1 MRRIPLFLAVALL
14 AILAIGGSAQAAG
27 RLSAAQVATTLKAN
41 HAFAQPGASPK
52 PDIAALRAVAAANP
66 SFYLVVLKKPLAGAT
81 NAKGSARL
89 LTLALQ
95 PTDPKAT
102 VGVVQGGKLGGA
114 SLSYPQ
120 ERINKAVSDSGKVA
134 GTDPTG
140 ALTSFTQAV
149 SKPNINPS
157 GGGSGSGG
165 GGTPFWQWLILII
178 FIAGIV
184 LVVLRIRA
192 RSNEQRRR
200 RRGGSIWTAREF
212 HLDRL
217 ESLAAR
223 HAALTGETSGG
234 TEDPGA
240 MDHLQTAGARLLALR
255 RTLPALTSP
264 RELRTVA
271 SELDAVEWE
280 ILWVEYRVS
289 DHAPPSPIMR
299 GFPGLCFFSHEYG
312 LGTEP
317 IELRKPDGTIAT
329 VYVSPENRLALE
341 RGDAPAV
348 SLVHV
353 GARMVP
359 WPTAPSWYGAYGWNA
374 DDLPGLEYGGQQ
386 IWGIDGPEDVE
397 QGEDGVPAADEPLVS
412 YPADGVDA
420 TGAATAAE
428 TRDGEL
434 ARPGAEGT
442 RNEDPTRAWDP
453 ESDAVFE
460 GADDPFMP
468 PVEALPAE
476 PVVAH
481 DPDPDPASVADDEP
495 SWAEPS
501 YEAPP
506 AVPVAPEPEL
516 PPSLPLPP
524 TEASSQRFEELDLPT
539 PSGLVEE
546 PADETDDDELFPEPP
561 TPPALSDDEDTLDGL
576 RPPAKPDSTL
586 EWDPF
591 TDGPGGET
599 RH

>member
-1 MRRIPLFLAVALL
+1 MRRVSLLLAVALL
-14 AILAIGGSAQAAG
+14 ATLAFGGTAHAAK
-27 RLSAAQVATTLKAN
+27 RLSAAQVAKALTKTRV
-41 HAFAQPGASPK
+41 FVQVGSTPK
-52 PDIAALRAVAAANP
+52 PDREALKAVAAANP
-66 SFYLVVLKKPLAGAT
+66 SFYLVVLQRPLAGAS

-89 LTLALQ
+89 LSLALQ
-95 PTDPKAT
+95 PTNPQAT
-102 VGVVQGGKLGGA
+102 VGLIQGGKLAGA

-120 ERINKAVSDSGKVA
+120 ERIDKAVADSGDVA
-134 GTDPTG
+134 ATDPTG
-140 ALTSFTQAV
+140 ALTSYAQAV
-149 SKPNINPS
+149 SKPNKNPDDGGTGSDS
-157 GGGSGSGG
+157 GGRA
-165 GGTPFWQWLILII
+165 TWQWVVLVLLLV
-178 FIAGIV
+178 GIG

-192 RSNEQRRR
+192 RSNEQRKR

-223 HAALTGETSGG
+223 HSVLTGQTSGG
-234 TEDPGA
+234 SEDPEA

-280 ILWVEYRVS
+280 ILWVEHRMS
-289 DHAPPSPIMR
+289 DHAPPQPITR
-299 GFPGLCFFSHEYG
+299 GFPGLCFFSHEHG

-317 IELRKPDGTIAT
+317 IELRKPDGTVAT

-353 GARMVP
+353 ASRMLP

-374 DDLPGLEYGGQQ
+374 DDLPGLEYNGEQ
-386 IWGIDGPEDVE
+386 IWGIDGPEREHDE
-397 QGEDGVPAADEPLVS
+397 HDADAGDEPLVT
-412 YPADGVDA
+412 YPADGADA
-420 TGAATAAE
+420 TGAPPVE
-428 TRDGEL
+428 TSDGEL
-434 ARPGAEGT
+434 AMPGEEAT

-453 ESDAVFE
+453 ETDAAFE
-460 GADDPFMP
+460 DADEPLAP
-468 PVEALPAE
+468 PIEAPPAQ
-476 PVVAH
+476 PIA
-481 DPDPDPASVADDEP
+481 PPPAPAAVADDEEP
-495 SWAEPS
+495 SWEEPS

-506 AVPVAPEPEL
+506 ALPVVPEFDEPPATL
-516 PPSLPLPP
+516 PPNGGEP
-524 TEASSQRFEELDLPT
+524 TGFEELDQPA
-539 PSGLVEE
+539 PPGLVDESHDA
-546 PADETDDDELFPEPP
+546 ADASEELFPALPDR
-561 TPPALSDDEDTLDGL
+561 PAFADDEDTLDGL
-576 RPPAKPDSTL
+576 RPPTQPDSTL

>member
-1 MRRIPLFLAVALL
+1 MRRIPLLFAVALL
-14 AILAIGGSAQAAG
+14 AILVAAGSAQAAG
-27 RLSAAQVATTLKAN
+27 RLSAAQVSAKLKAR
-41 HAFAQPGASPK
+41 HAFVQPGSSPK
-52 PDIAALRAVAAANP
+52 PDVAALNAVAAANP

-95 PTDPKAT
+95 PTAPKAT
-102 VGVVQGGKLGGA
+102 VGVVVGGKLGGA

-120 ERINKAVSDSGKVA
+120 ERIEKAVSDSGKVA
-134 GTDPTG
+134 ATDPTG
-140 ALTSFTQAV
+140 ALTSYVQAV

-157 GGGSGSGG
+157 DGGSSGG
-165 GGTPFWQWLILII
+165 GGTPFWQWLVLILLVI
-178 FIAGIV
+178 GIV

-223 HAALTGETSGG
+223 HAALTGETQGG
-234 TEDPGA
+234 SEDPEA
-240 MDHLQTAGARLLALR
+240 ADHMQTAGARLLALR

-271 SELDAVEWE
+271 GELDAVEWE
-280 ILWVEYRVS
+280 ILWVEYRLS
-289 DHAPPSPIMR
+289 DHAPPAPIMR
-299 GFPGLCFFSHEYG
+299 GFPGLCFFSHEHG

-317 IELRKPDGTIAT
+317 IELRKPDGTVAT

-353 GARMVP
+353 GARMIP
-359 WPTAPSWYGAYGWNA
+359 WPTAPSWYGAYGWSA
-374 DDLPGLEYGGQQ
+374 DDLPGLEYAGQQ
-386 IWGIDGPEDVE
+386 IWGIDGPEHE
-397 QGEDGVPAADEPLVS
+397 QANEDPLGDEPLVQ
-412 YPADGVDA
+412 YPEDGVDA
-420 TGAATAAE
+420 TSAATAAE

-434 ARPGAEGT
+434 AMPGEEAT
-442 RNEDPTRAWDP
+442 RNEEATRAWDP
-453 ESDAVFE
+453 EDDAAFE

-468 PVEALPAE
+468 PVEAPPAQ
-476 PVVAH
+476 PVAPADHEDH
-481 DPDPDPASVADDEP
+481 DHSADDP
-495 SWAEPS
+495 IGDEPS

-506 AVPVAPEPEL
+506 AVPVAPVTSESEAIPM
-516 PPSLPLPP
+516 PPVADAN
-524 TEASSQRFEELDLPT
+524 TGFEELDLPA
-539 PSGLVEE
+539 PSGLVDE
-546 PADETDDDELFPEPP
+546 PLDEPEASEELFPAPP
-561 TPPALSDDEDTLDGL
+561 ERPDIADDEDTLDGL
-576 RPPAKPDSTL
+576 RPPAKPESTL

-591 TDGPGGET
+591 ADGSGET

>member
-1 MRRIPLFLAVALL
+1 MRRISLLLAVTLL
-14 AILAIGGSAQAAG
+14 ALAALGGSAQAAG
-27 RLSAAQVATTLKAN
+27 RLSAAQVANQLKTN
-41 HAFAQPGASPK
+41 HAFVQPGSSPK

-81 NAKGSARL
+81 NAKSSARL

-95 PTDPKAT
+95 PTAPKAT

-120 ERINKAVSDSGKVA
+120 ERINKAVSDTGKVA
-134 GTDPTG
+134 ATDPTG
-140 ALTSFTQAV
+140 ALTSYTQAV

-157 GGGSGSGG
+157 DGGSGSGG
-165 GGTPFWQWLILII
+165 GGTPFWQWLLLII
-178 FIAGIV
+178 LAVGIV

-192 RSNEQRRR
+192 RSNEQRKR

-234 TEDPGA
+234 TEDPAA

-271 SELDAVEWE
+271 GELDAVEWE

-299 GFPGLCFFSHEYG
+299 GFPGLCFFSQEYG

-386 IWGIDGPEDVE
+386 IWGIDGPEDGEHVE
-397 QGEDGVPAADEPLVS
+397 EPVGDEPLVA

-420 TGAATAAE
+420 TGAAAPAE

-434 ARPGAEGT
+434 AMPGEEAT

-453 ESDAVFE
+453 ETDAAFE

-468 PVEALPAE
+468 PVEAPPAQ
-476 PVVAH
+476 PVA
-481 DPDPDPASVADDEP
+481 PPDPAPTAESDDEP
-495 SWAEPS
+495 SWEEPS

-506 AVPVAPEPEL
+506 AMPVVPEPENPPAM
-516 PPSLPLPP
+516 PPSLADG
-524 TEASSQRFEELDLPT
+524 TDSGFEELDLPA

-546 PADETDDDELFPEPP
+546 PLDELEISEELFPEPP
-561 TPPALSDDEDTLDGL
+561 VRPDLSDDEDTLDGL
-576 RPPAKPDSTL
+576 RPPTKPDSTL

-591 TDGPGGET
+591 TDGPDGKT

>member
-420 TGAATAAE
+420 TGAATAAVTASSPCPVRRGPA
-428 TRDGEL
+428 TRTLRAPGTPKATRSSRAQTIRL
-434 ARPGAEGT
+434 CRRSRPCP
-442 RNEDPTRAWDP
+442 R
-453 ESDAVFE
+453 S
-460 GADDPFMP
+460 
-468 PVEALPAE
+468 
-476 PVVAH
+476 
-481 DPDPDPASVADDEP
+481 P
-495 SWAEPS
+495 SWRTIPIPIPPRSPTTSHRGQSRRTRRHPRCRSRLSQSFRRRSRCRRPRRVPS
-501 YEAPP
+501 
-506 AVPVAPEPEL
+506 VSRSSTCRRRV
-516 PPSLPLPP
+516 
-524 TEASSQRFEELDLPT
+524 ASSRNPLTRPT
-539 PSGLVEE
+539 TTSSFPS
-546 PADETDDDELFPEPP
+546 
-561 TPPALSDDEDTLDGL
+561 
-576 RPPAKPDSTL
+576 RR
-586 EWDPF
+586 
-591 TDGPGGET
+591 
-599 RH
+599 RHPR

>member
-1 MRRIPLFLAVALL
+1 MRRIPLLLAVALL
-14 AILAIGGSAQAAG
+14 AILAVSGSAQAAN
-27 RLSAAQVATTLKAN
+27 RLSAAQLATKLKDN
-41 HAFAQPGASPK
+41 HAFVQPGVNPK
-52 PDIAALRAVAAANP
+52 PDIEALRAVAAANP
-66 SFYLVVLKKPLAGAT
+66 SFYLVVLKRPLAGAA
-81 NAKGSARL
+81 NAKASARL
-89 LTLALQ
+89 LALALQ
-95 PTDPKAT
+95 PTNPQAT
-102 VGVVQGGKLGGA
+102 VGLIQGGKLAGA

-120 ERINKAVSDSGKVA
+120 ERINKAVADTGKVA
-134 GTDPTG
+134 ATDPTG
-140 ALTSFTQAV
+140 ALTSYAQAV
-149 SKPNINPS
+149 SKPNINPDDGGSS
-157 GGGSGSGG
+157 GGS
-165 GGTPFWQWLILII
+165 GGTPFWQWLILIL
-178 FIAGIV
+178 FVVGIA
-184 LVVLRIRA
+184 LVVLRVRA

-234 TEDPGA
+234 TEDPAA

-271 SELDAVEWE
+271 GELDAVEWE

-299 GFPGLCFFSHEYG
+299 GFPGLCFFSHEHG

-317 IELRKPDGTIAT
+317 IELRKPDGTVAT

-341 RGDAPAV
+341 RGDAPTV

-386 IWGIDGPEDVE
+386 IWGIDGPEEAE
-397 QGEDGVPAADEPLVS
+397 QDDAPLDDEPLVA

-434 ARPGAEGT
+434 AMPGEDAT

-453 ESDAVFE
+453 ETDAAFE
-460 GADDPFMP
+460 GADDPVMP
-468 PVEALPAE
+468 PLEAPPAE
-476 PVVAH
+476 PV
-481 DPDPDPASVADDEP
+481 ASPEPEPVADDEP
-495 SWAEPS
+495 SWQEPS

-506 AVPVAPEPEL
+506 AVPVTPEPEL
-516 PPSLPLPP
+516 PPAIPLPP
-524 TEASSQRFEELDLPT
+524 VDNTDSGFEELDLPA

-546 PADETDDDELFPEPP
+546 PLDAADPSEELFPEPP
-561 TPPALSDDEDTLDGL
+561 VRPDLSDDEDTLDGL
-576 RPPAKPDSTL
+576 RPPTKPDSTL

-591 TDGPGGET
+591 TDGPDGET